1 MTTRRPGESA
11 KDFLFRSR
19 AEKASTATQ
28 SEEATATGQEPP
40 AREYEPLQPFWAT
53 HDAVEKPTPVEDV
66 QPFSWGPVEVG
77 TSFKFDRPG
86 FVCIADTGYDRSM
99 DFHPAIVAHLTGG
112 GAPINAHRDAVI
124 LGSCPFT
131 GYIRVMMQDT
141 GRRVYVHPAEVHINP
156 LVGGA

>member
-1 MTTRRPGESA
+1 MTARRPGESA

-28 SEEATATGQEPP
+28 GEEATATGQDTP
-40 AREYEPLQPFWAT
+40 ARAHEPLQPFWAT
-53 HDAVEKPTPVEDV
+53 HDTVEKPTPAEDV
-66 QPFSWGPVEVG
+66 KSFSWGPVEVG
-77 TSFKFDRPG
+77 TSFAFDRPG
-86 FVCIADTGYDRSM
+86 FVCIADTGYDASM

-124 LGSCPFT
+124 LAACPFT
-131 GYIRVMMQDT
+131 GYVRVMMQDT

-156 LVGGA
+156 LTGED